1 MKKIVLLQSS
11 KTTRKVFTKEQLLY
25 LEKFGEVITNQDEDG
40 VQAASVKHLLKD
52 ADIAVTSWGC
62 PILDQNLL
70 DSAPKLKAVLHAA
83 GTVKGIV
90 SPELWER
97 GIRVSSAA
105 DALGKGVAETALG
118 LMIMSLKNVWQLTKN
133 TREGE
138 WNKDKDKIKEV
149 FGITIGV
156 VGAGRAGR
164 HFIRLLQAF
173 DVNIVVF
180 DPTVSE
186 EEAKS
191 IGVTKLE
198 LEDLLTQ
205 SDVVSIHAPSI
216 PETENMFNRGRLQL
230 MKDDAI
236 LINTARGSIID
247 EVALI
252 SELEK
257 GRLLACLD
265 VTNPEPPAADHP
277 FRTLPNVVLTPHI
290 AGAVNN
296 GLQRLGQYVVEDIER
311 FLAGNKM
318 AGEVEYVKL
327 NQLA

>member
-1 MKKIVLLQSS
+1 MRKIVLLQSS
-11 KTTRKVFTKEQLLY
+11 KTTAQIFTKEQLLY
-25 LEKFGEVITNQDEDG
+25 LEKFGEVIINQDEEG
-40 VQAASVKHLLKD
+40 VQATTVKNLLKD

-62 PILDQNLL
+62 PMLDQNILE
-70 DSAPKLKAVLHAA
+70 SAPKLKAVLHAA

-118 LMIMSLKNVWQLTKN
+118 LMIMSLKNVWKLTKN

-149 FGITIGV
+149 FGITVGV

-186 EEAKS
+186 DEAKT

-216 PETENMFNRGRLQL
+216 PETENMFNKRRLQL
-230 MKDDAI
+230 IKDDAI

-247 EVALI
+247 EAALI

-257 GRLLACLD
+257 GRLLVCLD
-265 VTNPEPPAADHP
+265 VTNPEPPAVDHP
-277 FRTLPNVVLTPHI
+277 FRSLPNVVLTPHI

-318 AGEVEYVKL
+318 AGEVEYAEL